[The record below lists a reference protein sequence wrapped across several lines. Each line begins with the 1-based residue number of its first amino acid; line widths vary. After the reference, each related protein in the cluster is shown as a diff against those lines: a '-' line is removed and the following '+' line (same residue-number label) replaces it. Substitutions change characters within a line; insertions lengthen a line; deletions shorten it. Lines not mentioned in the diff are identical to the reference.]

1 MGSKSPEIRLP
12 NPVEHGT
19 KDEDEN
25 DEIANDGNVSFQFTT
40 PVRGSSVD
48 ALNLIS
54 NIIQKHQGLA
64 NENDDNSTTSTSR
77 GVSTSPGGVSPLS
90 VDATKSTS
98 RTELVEEEDDETRP
112 NEFEAILNKKSEL
125 FLSLLNS
132 IDANERSVK
141 LAKQLVEAD
150 ERITRLLSNMRQER
164 ESALSADANN
174 ETAAADDAIFEDAAF
189 FSEDPRDL
197 CGLML
202 TSNENY
208 FEKDG
213 RIYKHDPRA
222 YVVVDSEFHKF
233 NVLQA
238 LMNDAVM
245 KYDVQYKQLRERF
258 RDIFLTNSKTGSKS
272 EAMLPCEW
280 IQKLSSSCGATHFNA
295 RAFIKDC
302 KIGKLEKQK
311 IGLDNENADVQAL
324 ANSLHEF
331 VKSRQQRIE
340 TIGRHCLFDFT
351 KTDDVV
357 RRFVRESGDTNV
369 DMTLVFHKLAV
380 LLAKDCVL
388 LRLIINYAYPNLAM
402 LLSLI
407 ETYEMV
413 DQRRLLSPFFPPVNL
428 DHLQRQVIDMGIVD
442 DECLQLTGIYL
453 PRATQRPTTTDVK
466 PLRFSTLLG
475 LNSKM

>member
-197 CGLML
+197 YDLY
-202 TSNENY
+202 TRS
-208 FEKDG
+208 
-213 RIYKHDPRA
+213 RA
-222 YVVVDSEFHKF
+222 EAIGDEVKRQLLVGTY
-233 NVLQA
+233 A
-238 LMNDAVM
+238 LSAGYYDA
-245 KYDVQYKQLRERF
+245 Y
-258 RDIFLTNSKTGSKS
+258 
-272 EAMLPCEW
+272 
-280 IQKLSSSCGATHFNA
+280 
-295 RAFIKDC
+295 
-302 KIGKLEKQK
+302 
-311 IGLDNENADVQAL
+311 
-324 ANSLHEF
+324 
-331 VKSRQQRIE
+331 
-340 TIGRHCLFDFT
+340 
-351 KTDDVV
+351 
-357 RRFVRESGDTNV
+357 
-369 DMTLVFHKLAV
+369 
-380 LLAKDCVL
+380 
-388 LRLIINYAYPNLAM
+388 
-402 LLSLI
+402 
-407 ETYEMV
+407 
-413 DQRRLLSPFFPPVNL
+413 
-428 DHLQRQVIDMGIVD
+428 
-442 DECLQLTGIYL
+442 
-453 PRATQRPTTTDVK
+453 
-466 PLRFSTLLG
+466 
-475 LNSKM
+475 